1 MNMFKNNAV
10 SRLMQSLL
18 DKVITPEGEKQVKVK
33 NYPKM
38 EASSQDD
45 IDLHNSAVKTR
56 QVVRAKKRAEDKLLR
71 K

>member
-1 MNMFKNNAV
+1 MMFKNNAV
-10 SRLMQSLL
+10 SKLMQSLL
-18 DKVITPEGEKQVKVK
+18 DKVVTPEGEKQIKVK

-45 IDLHNSAVKTR
+45 IDLHNSSVKTR
-56 QVVRAKKRAEDKLLR
+56 QVQRAKKRSDDKLMR